1 MIFMDNRMPVMNGM
15 DATVEIRQLGYKN
28 PIVGFTGDVLE
39 EDMKKFIEKGANFVL
54 GKPVK
59 NEDLQEVLIRY
70 NIIPH
75 VNVDKF

>member
-1 MIFMDNRMPVMNGM
+1 MDNRMPVMNGM

-28 PIVGFTGDVLE
+28 PIVGFTGDVME
-39 EDMKKFIEKGANFVL
+39 EDMKMFIEKGANFVL

-70 NIIPH
+70 NIIPQ
-75 VNVDKF
+75 VDVDSFQ